1 MPLLTPA
8 EEIELGN
15 QVQTMMNLVEQG
27 EDAEFTAREKKLIR
41 VGRRSKAD
49 DESQPALGGERCQE
63 YQGKGWSCWI

>member
-41 VGRRSKAD
+41 VGRRSK
-49 DESQPALGGERCQE
+49 SG
-63 YQGKGWSCWI
+63 